1 MVRVSRVFPGI
12 VIVFALAALLLGCV
26 PDGTR
31 PLVVINAPP
40 SGSIVDT
47 NVELLIQT
55 TASDPTGIAR
65 IELWANNALVAAESN
80 TTVGTQGIFSTVFRW
95 TPRQPGTYIL
105 EAKAF
110 SRTSEMSYPA
120 SISITA
126 RDSNLPVPITLTS
139 TPLPTRTL
147 TPSPTWTIP
156 AAPSPTATLTPIP
169 PSPTRTATPTVLPPT
184 ATPTPTN
191 VPPTVPVPPS
201 PPTGLSALV
210 AGQTTANLSWT
221 DNANDEDGFKVYRN
235 LSGTDALVGTRAVN
249 NGIGNTTFALTG
261 LTCSEEYRLYVKS
274 YRGTLESAASNS
286 VTLITD
292 PCSPTS
298 VAALSHTG
306 QTVTV
311 NWTDT
316 STTPEET
323 GFNIYFGTT
332 LKKTVA
338 AHAGTGAMST
348 AITGLDCGTTYSDI
362 RVSAIYNTRES
373 PKSSSAGSETTSNCQ
388 IKVAF
393 TRVDIKDD
401 TDRDTLPFI
410 TNSGEIRLTFN
421 VEGQVK
427 YWPSSSGSKS
437 IKTGDQETFSVV
449 FDATNV
455 RSNAL
460 SLSVHAEDVEDDPD
474 DMGTVTA
481 TYPGNL
487 PSNFGAGANKTLENT
502 FFKVYFT
509 ITVTSPP

>member
-1 MVRVSRVFPGI
+1 MVRVSRVLPGI

-40 SGSIVDT
+40 SGALVDT

-65 IELWANNALVAAESN
+65 IELWVNNVLVAAESN

-95 TPRQPGTYIL
+95 TPRQAGTYIL

-126 RDSNLPVPITLTS
+126 RDSNLPAPITLTP
-139 TPLPTRTL
+139 TPTRTL
-147 TPSPTWTIP
+147 IPSPTWTIP
-156 AAPSPTATLTPIP
+156 AAPSLTLTTTPIP
-169 PSPTRTATPTVLPPT
+169 PSPTPTATPTLLPPT

-191 VPPTVPVPPS
+191 VPPTVPIPPS
-201 PPTGLSALV
+201 PPTGMSGLV
-210 AGQTTANLSWT
+210 TGQTTANLSWT
-221 DNANDEDGFKVYRN
+221 DNANNEDGFKVYRN
-235 LSGTDALVGTRAVN
+235 LSGTDSLVGTRAVN
-249 NGIGNTTFALTG
+249 NGTGNTTFALTG
-261 LTCSEEYRLYVKS
+261 LTCSEEYKLYVKS
-274 YRGTLESAASNS
+274 YRSALESAASNI
-286 VTLITD
+286 VTLVTD

-298 VAALSHTG
+298 VVAPSHTG
-306 QTVTV
+306 QTVTI
-311 NWTDT
+311 NWTDN

-332 LKKTVA
+332 LKKTVS

-348 AITGLDCGTTYSDI
+348 TITGLDCGSAYGDI
-362 RVSAIYNTRES
+362 RVTAIYNTRES

-388 IKVAF
+388 IKVDF

-401 TDRDTLPFI
+401 TDKEALPFI
-410 TNSGEIRLTFN
+410 TNSGEIRLTFTI
-421 VEGQVK
+421 EGQVK
-427 YWPSSSGSKS
+427 YLPSSSGFKS
-437 IKTGDQETFSVV
+437 IKTGDHETFSVV
-449 FDATNV
+449 FNATNA

-481 TYPGNL
+481 TYPGSL
-487 PSNFGAGANKTLENT
+487 PSNFGAGANKTLENN

-509 ITVTSPP
+509 ITATSPP